1 MQIVTSP
8 AQEGL
13 QTVLLP
19 QDKVDL
25 CLTSPPYGDLELY
38 PDAPGSTGQVHAS
51 CCGNEQ
57 YLSKF
62 AFPVL
67 NQQIRM
73 LGTTGV
79 IALNIC
85 DNKDREVEICQPIL
99 DYMGDQ
105 PTMEF
110 VGTLI
115 MTQQG
120 DHDEPIYVWCHE
132 GQGDRVRAAILPQA
146 AAAVAAPTKK
156 PVARPGKKRR
166 YISSDSED

>member
-1 MQIVTSP
+1 M
-8 AQEGL
+8 
-13 QTVLLP
+13 
-19 QDKVDL
+19 
-25 CLTSPPYGDLELY
+25 
-38 PDAPGSTGQVHAS
+38 
-51 CCGNEQ
+51 
-57 YLSKF
+57 
-62 AFPVL
+62 
-67 NQQIRM
+67 
-73 LGTTGV
+73 
-79 IALNIC
+79 NIC

-120 DHDEPIYVWCHE
+120 DHDEPIYVWCHK

-146 AAAVAAPTKK
+146 VAVAATKK
-156 PVARPGKKRR
+156 PVARRARPGKKRR

>member
-1 MQIVTSP
+1 
-8 AQEGL
+8 
-13 QTVLLP
+13 
-19 QDKVDL
+19 
-25 CLTSPPYGDLELY
+25 
-38 PDAPGSTGQVHAS
+38 
-51 CCGNEQ
+51 
-57 YLSKF
+57 
-62 AFPVL
+62 
-67 NQQIRM
+67 
-73 LGTTGV
+73 
-79 IALNIC
+79 
-85 DNKDREVEICQPIL
+85 
-99 DYMGDQ
+99 
-105 PTMEF
+105 MEF